1 MNLTKGFLSYSAFQ
15 GNQEKLIDYYRRLK
29 VKAADCGLN
38 NEDAE
43 IRTQII
49 NPAYAWRLFEK
60 ESSSRA
66 LLEFG
71 KSFEMTDEQVQR
83 LKNGTNSVNSLQN
96 KTKQNNTM
104 PIWKQST
111 STIPKEFWAR
121 TIPS

>member
-49 NPAYAWRLFEK
+49 QRTRDACLRK
-60 ESSSRA
+60 KA
-66 LLEFG
+66 LRE
-71 KSFEMTDEQVQR
+71 
-83 LKNGTNSVNSLQN
+83 
-96 KTKQNNTM
+96 
-104 PIWKQST
+104 PC
-111 STIPKEFWAR
+111 
-121 TIPS
+121 